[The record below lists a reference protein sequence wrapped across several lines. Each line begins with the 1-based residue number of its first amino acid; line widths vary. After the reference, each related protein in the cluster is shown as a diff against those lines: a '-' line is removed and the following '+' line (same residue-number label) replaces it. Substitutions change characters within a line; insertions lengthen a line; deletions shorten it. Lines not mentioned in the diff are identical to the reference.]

1 MSEFGAPQIP
11 KPIDEQAFERCNVTL
26 YQRRIDAWKATSV
39 D

>member
-1 MSEFGAPQIP
+1 MSELGATQIP
-11 KPIDEQAFERCNVTL
+11 KPSDEQAFERCKVTL